1 MIPRLKEQYDK
12 RIIIDLQKKFSMK
25 NKLMVP
31 RITKVVLNMGLGADA
46 NDKKIVQ
53 NSIEDISL
61 ISGQKPIITK
71 FKKSISNFKTR
82 KGTTAGIKVT
92 LRSNK
97 MYEFIDRLANIA
109 LPRVKDFQG
118 LSMYGFDNFGN
129 YSFGIKEHIIFPE
142 INFDKVDRIRG
153 MDITL
158 VTTGKD
164 RKTTFALLEAMNFPF
179 SKKIKKQGI
188 NWGNMAKTS
197 MIQRNLKRIKL
208 VKKFLKKRE
217 SLKKIIKNKK
227 LPLEERFAAQLKLA
241 KIPRNSSKVRIRNRC
256 EITGRPHGVYRKLRI
271 SRIALRDLASKGKI
285 PGMTKSSW

>member
-31 RITKVVLNMGLGADA
+31 RITKVVLNMGLGADS

-97 MYEFIDRLANIA
+97 MYEFIDRLVNIA

-179 SKKIKKQGI
+179 SKKIKKKGI

-197 MIQRNLKRIKL
+197 SIQRNLKRIKL